1 MQFWSH
7 IRVLLLWNLAILVS
21 ACSVNLIQGDID
33 IGQQGTPTENH
44 SHSHD
49 LFNKIS
55 LTLGTDTLWLAQDLL
70 DAYNHAV
77 PQNTY
82 PRDKCKGFAN
92 IQARVV
98 QNAEASPWSI
108 PLFVIPFWP
117 IMPIDETWTYTL
129 QVQIFCDGVVAK
141 QAEYR
146 EEETIKANIYGKLRS
161 DLLNSAS
168 KDMHRKLVQRLA
180 FELNYG
186 YNADMGIRSD
196 Y

>member
-7 IRVLLLWNLAILVS
+7 IRVLFLWNLAILAS
-21 ACSVNLIQGDID
+21 ACSVNLVQGDNAIKEKSSSE
-33 IGQQGTPTENH
+33 QK
-44 SHSHD
+44 S

-55 LTLGTDTLWLAQDLL
+55 LTLGNDTLWLAQGLL
-70 DAYNHAV
+70 DEYNQAI
-77 PQNTY
+77 PQEVY
-82 PRDKCKGFAN
+82 PSDRCTGSAN
-92 IQARVV
+92 IQAQVA

-117 IMPIDETWTYTL
+117 VMPVDETWTYTL
-129 QVQIFCDGVVAK
+129 QVQILCDGVVAK

-146 EEETIKANIYGKLRS
+146 EEETIRAEFYGKLRS
-161 DLLNSAS
+161 DLLNKAS
-168 KDMHRKLVQRLA
+168 KDMHRKLVQRFA
-180 FELNYG
+180 FELNYN

>member
-7 IRVLLLWNLAILVS
+7 IRVLFLWNLAILAS
-21 ACSVNLIQGDID
+21 ACSVNLVQGDNAIKEKSSSE
-33 IGQQGTPTENH
+33 QK
-44 SHSHD
+44 S

-55 LTLGTDTLWLAQDLL
+55 LTLGNDTLWLAQGLL
-70 DAYNHAV
+70 DEYNQAI
-77 PQNTY
+77 PQEVY
-82 PRDKCKGFAN
+82 PSDRCTGSAN
-92 IQARVV
+92 IQAQVA

-117 IMPIDETWTYTL
+117 VMPVDETWTYTL
-129 QVQIFCDGVVAK
+129 QVQILCDGVVAK

-146 EEETIKANIYGKLRS
+146 EEETIRAEFYGKLRS
-161 DLLNSAS
+161 DLLNKAS
-168 KDMHRKLVQRLA
+168 RDMHQKLVQRFA
-180 FELNYG
+180 FELNYN